1 MFEFTYPDTDELLPT
16 MPLDTPT
23 VLVAL
28 EQPVTL
34 SRIRLSGAGLKSARL
49 WLSTYDPV
57 ERYDTED
64 WSDLG
69 LVEGAELSW
78 TLPAE
83 LSSREAS
90 VILLKA
96 DVQPTSRRLNLVLDK
111 TESQLPSTEGVQ

>member
-1 MFEFTYPDTDELLPT
+1 
-16 MPLDTPT
+16 MPLETPT

-28 EQPVTL
+28 EQPVPL
-34 SRIRLSGAGLKSARL
+34 IRIRLAGAGLKSARL
-49 WLSTYDPV
+49 WLSTYDPI
-57 ERYDTED
+57 EHYDAEE

-69 LVEGAELSW
+69 LVHGTELSW

-90 VILLKA
+90 IILLKA

-111 TESQLPSTEGVQ
+111 TESHPPSTERVQ